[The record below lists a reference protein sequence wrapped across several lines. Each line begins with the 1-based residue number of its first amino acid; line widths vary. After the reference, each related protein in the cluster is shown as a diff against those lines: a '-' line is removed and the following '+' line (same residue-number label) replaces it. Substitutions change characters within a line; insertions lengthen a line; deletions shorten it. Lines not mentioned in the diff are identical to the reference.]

1 MIRQNIMLQYLHGS
15 TAYPFFVYYN
25 DYNQQKIIIRILF
38 SIFQYILVYAMKC
51 KKNTNHR
58 QLCIYYFWVL

>member
-25 DYNQQKIIIRILF
+25 EYDYNQQKIIIRILLKIF
-38 SIFQYILVYAMKC
+38 SIYIG
-51 KKNTNHR
+51 
-58 QLCIYYFWVL
+58 LCYEM